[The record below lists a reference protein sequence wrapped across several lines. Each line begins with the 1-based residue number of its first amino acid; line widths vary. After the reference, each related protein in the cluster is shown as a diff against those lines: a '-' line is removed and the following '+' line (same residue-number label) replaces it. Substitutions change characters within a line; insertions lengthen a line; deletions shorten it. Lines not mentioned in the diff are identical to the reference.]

1 MAKARSWVNRILG
14 ATVGISIVSALVW
27 SFLPKP
33 LPVDEGKSTR
43 GPLVVTV
50 DEDGKTR
57 VSERY
62 IISAPLSGT
71 LGRVSLHA
79 GDTIEAG
86 ATLAEI
92 VPAASPL
99 LDDRSRAQL
108 QARVL
113 ASEAAVKQA
122 EATAER
128 VRLGRTFSEKELE
141 RVKGLV
147 ASGALAAQ
155 KLEEAE
161 LESKS
166 RAKEAE
172 SANFAIRVA
181 RYELENARAAISR
194 TDEESSDKKTG
205 DKNQKTE
212 KHFVIRSPVKG
223 KILHVL
229 QENEGVVAAG
239 TALFEIGDPSAIEV
253 VVDVLTTDAVQI
265 KPGARVLLTRWG
277 GEGDLEASVKRVEPS
292 AFTKISALGVE
303 EQRVNIILGLEGPTS
318 AYAPLGDGFR
328 VESKIVVFETKEAL
342 KIPSAALF
350 RIDGGW
356 AVFVVSGGK
365 AITKKVKIGRRTGTE
380 AIVEEGLSEG
390 ETVIL
395 HPSDTI
401 KDGVM
406 VLPR

>member
-1 MAKARSWVNRILG
+1 MAKPRTWVNRIV
-14 ATVGISIVSALVW
+14 VGVIGVSIASVLVW

-43 GPLVVTV
+43 GALIVTV

-62 IISAPLSGT
+62 VISAPLSGT
-71 LGRVSLHA
+71 LGRVALHA
-79 GDTIEAG
+79 GDDIEAG

-128 VRLGRTFSEKELE
+128 VKLGRTFSERELE
-141 RVKGLV
+141 RVKSLV

-194 TDEESSDKKTG
+194 TDEDSGDKKPG
-205 DKNQKTE
+205 DKNPKNE
-212 KHFVIRSPVKG
+212 KRFVIRSPVKG
-223 KILHVL
+223 KILHIM

-239 TALFEIGDPSAIEV
+239 TPLFEIGDPSAIEV
-253 VVDVLTTDAVQI
+253 IVDVLTTDAVQI
-265 KPGARVLLTRWG
+265 KPGARVLVTRWG
-277 GEGDLEASVKRVEPS
+277 GTDDLEAKVKRVEPS

-303 EQRVNIILGLEGPTS
+303 EQRVNIILGLEGPTT
-318 AYAPLGDGFR
+318 AYSPLGDGFR

-342 KIPSAALF
+342 KVPSAALF
-350 RIDGGW
+350 RVDGGW
-356 AVFVVSGGK
+356 AVFVVEGGK
-365 AITKKVKIGRRTGTE
+365 AKTKKITLGRRTGTE
-380 AIVEEGLSEG
+380 AMVEEGLSEG

-406 VLPR
+406 VMPR